1 MNFKSIGIASLIG
14 GIFMAVLS
22 RIPIINLGN
31 CLFCGWLWSGGILAV
46 WVYNNQE
53 GLGSEVSVGEGA
65 LIGAAAGVVGAV
77 LGSLINI
84 VTGGT
89 LISSFTGYSEAFA
102 SFVASAFFSVIG
114 FCLNI
119 FIYPFFS
126 TIGGV
131 IGGVLFKSQN

>member
-77 LGSLINI
+77 LGSLISL
-84 VTGGT
+84 VFGGT
-89 LISSFTGYSEAFA
+89 LISSFTGYNEAFA
-102 SFVASAFFSVIG
+102 SFVTGIISIFV

-126 TIGGV
+126 TIVGV